1 MENVLCKHQPCR
13 VQINASFLV
22 DLRVVALEDLE
33 ADDNGSYENLGSRT
47 DTFQLK
53 FENGLLESCNKISRT
68 KVVGEDYFHLTRKYR
83 RCSSS
88 PDFKRTISF
97 CRSPSGDI
105 LGNLALVQYNFTG
118 EEHPFVLKC
127 HGNSQKSKI
136 PYQRTNESTKYKLKC
151 NLQQHFPKEAFQKTT
166 RELGGTMNAQSAGV
180 TPRNRKQAYNMK

>member
-1 MENVLCKHQPCR
+1 M
-13 VQINASFLV
+13 
-22 DLRVVALEDLE
+22 EDLE

-47 DTFQLK
+47 ETFQLK
-53 FENGLLESCNKISRT
+53 FENGLLESSNKISRT

-118 EEHPFVLKC
+118 EEHPFVFVQYNFTGEEHPFVLKC

-166 RELGGTMNAQSAGV
+166 RELGGTIRDTQRQFSGKYLFGRRFEN
-180 TPRNRKQAYNMK
+180 

>member
-1 MENVLCKHQPCR
+1 MKVWKTAYFIYIYIFWQCIIIIYIFFSDPDEVEFCGSAPIFIRGSTALFSAEKVIEILAKEHVENVLCKHQPCR

-83 RCSSS
+83 RCNTSLKRH
-88 PDFKRTISF
+88 FKK
-97 CRSPSGDI
+97 P
-105 LGNLALVQYNFTG
+105 Q
-118 EEHPFVLKC
+118 
-127 HGNSQKSKI
+127 
-136 PYQRTNESTKYKLKC
+136 ES
-151 NLQQHFPKEAFQKTT
+151 
-166 RELGGTMNAQSAGV
+166 
-180 TPRNRKQAYNMK
+180 

>member
-47 DTFQLK
+47 ETFQLK

-118 EEHPFVLKC
+118 EEHPFLLKC
-127 HGNSQKSKI
+127 HGNSQKVRSRISEQMNPPSTSLSVISSNTSLKRHFKK
-136 PYQRTNESTKYKLKC
+136 PQES
-151 NLQQHFPKEAFQKTT
+151 
-166 RELGGTMNAQSAGV
+166 
-180 TPRNRKQAYNMK
+180 